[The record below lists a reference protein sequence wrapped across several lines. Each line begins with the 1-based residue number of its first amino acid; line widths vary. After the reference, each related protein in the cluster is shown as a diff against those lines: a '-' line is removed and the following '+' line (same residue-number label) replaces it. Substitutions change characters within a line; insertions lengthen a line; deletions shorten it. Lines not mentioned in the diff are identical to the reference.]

1 MDKDFERAIRK
12 LDVDDGTK
20 QQMIDAARQR
30 NRKLQEKIARMKEEM
45 RQRKERTKPAKL
57 SDEEV

>member
-1 MDKDFERAIRK
+1 VDKDFERAIRK

-30 NRKLQEKIARMKEEM
+30 NRELQDKIARMKEEM

>member
-30 NRKLQEKIARMKEEM
+30 NRELQEKIARMKEEM

>member
-1 MDKDFERAIRK
+1 VDKDFERAIRK